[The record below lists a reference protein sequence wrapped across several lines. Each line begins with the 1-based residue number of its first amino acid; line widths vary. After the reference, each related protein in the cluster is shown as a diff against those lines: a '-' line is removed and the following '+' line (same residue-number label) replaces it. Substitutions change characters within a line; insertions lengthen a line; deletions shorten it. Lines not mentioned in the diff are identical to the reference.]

1 MYLVGLIYLNY
12 ITLFG
17 LYMLYCQ
24 PITTWS
30 GVGVIDT
37 GAKLRGRQSGFRI
50 PAGTRNYFS
59 FRNVHTGAETQP
71 ASCSV
76 GIYFLSRA

>member
-1 MYLVGLIYLNY
+1 MHLVGLIYLNY

-17 LYMLYCQ
+17 LCMLNCQ

-30 GVGVIDT
+30 GVGVVDT
-37 GAKLRGRQSGFRI
+37 GTKLRFRQPGFRI
-50 PAGTRNYFS
+50 PAGARNYSS
-59 FRNVHTGAETQP
+59 FRNVQTGAVTQP

-76 GIYFLSRA
+76 GT